1 MAAEKS
7 APVPRMSADE
17 RREQVLG
24 AAIRAFARSGY
35 VGTSTDHVAREAGVS
50 QPYVVRM
57 FGTKLDLFL
66 AVFERATDRI
76 KDAFD
81 QVLSDGPFDPESEDD
96 WKRLGAA
103 YTGLLADRDLLLV
116 MMHGFAAGS
125 EPSIG
130 RQGRRC
136 MGEIFELIRSTG
148 CTPER
153 APGRHGRLRLRRGRP
168 QRRRRRLTT
177 RTPAQATPPTTASPR
192 VTSPRGHPG
201 GENRTVTVLP
211 VAPAGRSTVS
221 R

>member
-1 MAAEKS
+1 MSTMAAEKS
-7 APVPRMSADE
+7 APVPRMSADK

-76 KDAFD
+76 KEAFG
-81 QVLSDGPFDPESEDD
+81 QVLAEGPFDPESEDD

-103 YTGLLADRDLLLV
+103 YTGLLADRDMLLV
-116 MMHGFAAGS
+116 MMHGFAAGG
-125 EPSIG
+125 EPAIG
-130 RQGRRC
+130 RQGRGC

-148 CTPER
+148 CTPEQANAFVAQGMLLNVLLAMQ
-153 APGRHGRLRLRRGRP
+153 APEHRHE
-168 QRRRRRLTT
+168 
-177 RTPAQATPPTTASPR
+177 S
-192 VTSPRGHPG
+192 TSLAEMAVCVFGEEGLNAVAG
-201 GENRTVTVLP
+201 G
-211 VAPAGRSTVS
+211 
-221 R
+221 

>member
-76 KDAFD
+76 KDG
-81 QVLSDGPFDPESEDD
+81 VRP
-96 WKRLGAA
+96 GA
-103 YTGLLADRDLLLV
+103 
-116 MMHGFAAGS
+116 
-125 EPSIG
+125 
-130 RQGRRC
+130 
-136 MGEIFELIRSTG
+136 
-148 CTPER
+148 
-153 APGRHGRLRLRRGRP
+153 RP
-168 QRRRRRLTT
+168 T
-177 RTPAQATPPTTASPR
+177 
-192 VTSPRGHPG
+192 
-201 GENRTVTVLP
+201 
-211 VAPAGRSTVS
+211 GRSTPRARTTGS
-221 R
+221 GWARPTPGCSPTGTCCW

>member
-1 MAAEKS
+1 MAAEKT

-76 KDAFD
+76 KQAFGR
-81 QVLSDGPFDPESEDD
+81 VLAEGPFDPESEDD

-103 YTGLLADRDLLLV
+103 YTGLLADRDMLLV
-116 MMHGFAAGS
+116 MMHGFAAGG
-125 EPSIG
+125 EPAIG
-130 RQGRRC
+130 RQGRQC

-148 CTPER
+148 CTPEQANEFVAQGMLLNVLLAMQ
-153 APGRHGRLRLRRGRP
+153 APEH
-168 QRRRRRLTT
+168 
-177 RTPAQATPPTTASPR
+177 SHES
-192 VTSPRGHPG
+192 TSLADMAVCVFGEEGLNAVAG
-201 GENRTVTVLP
+201 G
-211 VAPAGRSTVS
+211 
-221 R
+221 

>member
-1 MAAEKS
+1 
-7 APVPRMSADE
+7 MSADA

-24 AAIRAFARSGY
+24 ADRAFARSGY

-50 QPYVVRM
+50 QPSVVRM

-66 AVFERATDRI
+66 AVFERDTDRI

-136 MGEIFELIRSTG
+136 MGEIFEPIRSTG
-148 CTPER
+148 CTPEQANEFVAQGMLCNVLLAMH
-153 APGRHGRLRLRRGRP
+153 APEHRHESGPLADMAVCVFGEDGLN
-168 QRRRRRLTT
+168 
-177 RTPAQATPPTTASPR
+177 AVA
-192 VTSPRGHPG
+192 G
-201 GENRTVTVLP
+201 G
-211 VAPAGRSTVS
+211 
-221 R
+221 